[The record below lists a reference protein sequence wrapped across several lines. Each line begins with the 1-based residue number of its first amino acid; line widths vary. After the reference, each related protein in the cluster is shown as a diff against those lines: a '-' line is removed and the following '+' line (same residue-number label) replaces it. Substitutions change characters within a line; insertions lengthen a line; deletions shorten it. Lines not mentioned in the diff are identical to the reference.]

1 MSDTIKGVEKEHAGH
16 GELDAALDPSGEVL
30 SELHNVRRVER
41 GEDGG
46 VQQVCE
52 REEVERAGQS
62 DTGYTGQRGEV
73 PCEL

>member
-1 MSDTIKGVEKEHAGH
+1 
-16 GELDAALDPSGEVL
+16 
-30 SELHNVRRVER
+30 
-41 GEDGG
+41 